1 MKRVNEIL
9 CNEKYKELLNKLS
22 ELEADRV
29 FCKHNMDHFL
39 DLARIAYIKVL
50 EDGLN
55 YNKEVIYAIALLHDI
70 GRLYEYEKG
79 ISHHIASV
87 DIAKDILR
95 EIDFNLDEKELII
108 LCIEAHRTNG
118 EIELSKIISE
128 SDKLSRKCFMCNAER
143 DCYWDKNKKNI
154 KIII

>member
-9 CNEKYKELLNKLS
+9 CNEKYKYFFNKLV
-22 ELEADRV
+22 ELEKERE
-29 FCKHNMDHFL
+29 FCKHNMEHFL

-50 EDGLN
+50 EKNLN

-70 GRLYEYEKG
+70 GRVYEYEKG

-87 DIAKDILR
+87 DIAKDILK
-95 EIDFNLDEKELII
+95 EIDFDFEEKELII
-108 LCIEAHRTNG
+108 KCIEDHRSSG

-128 SDKLSRKCFMCNAER
+128 SDKFSRCCFICSAEK
-143 DCYWDKNKKNI
+143 DCYWHKDNKNMII
-154 KIII
+154 KI